1 MAGNAVLAG
10 DLSFISLAD
19 IFQILGGNNSTGTL
33 HITSQHTS
41 TPGLIHFAN
50 GNPING
56 ATGPLHGIDAIYAL
70 FGWTE
75 GNFRFHEENVQ
86 VKRVVNNSRMEIVLD
101 ALRMLDDG
109 VIQKVGTAPPSDKVS
124 AIHPGAAEEDR
135 RDTMPVIKGPM
146 VDYMYVM
153 DEEEFRDGEE
163 IITEGGHGNWIWA
176 ILEGMVKITKETSNG
191 LITLAQLGE
200 GCFIGAMA
208 SFLLRGHVRSA
219 TVTAVGEVQ
228 LGVLDT
234 QRLAGEYASLSPDFR
249 RLLLSLDGRLRKVT
263 DRAVDLSLKT
273 YKTNGFTNDKKL
285 VLKEGSSKKDVY
297 TIKEGKAYVIRNTSQ
312 GYLPLL
318 TFEEGDVFGYVPFM
332 DMGHEP
338 RCASVLASKDL
349 KVNKLDSEGLQ
360 KEYDQLSGTFR
371 RLVDN
376 VTTCVSLTTRLA
388 CHLREQETP

>member
-1 MAGNAVLAG
+1 MDSNAVLAG
-10 DLSFISLAD
+10 DWGYISLAD
-19 IFQILGGNNSTGTL
+19 MFQILGGNNSTGTL
-33 HITSQHTS
+33 HITSQHTP

-56 ATGPLHGIDAIYAL
+56 ATGPLQGIDAIYAL

-75 GNFRFHEENVQ
+75 GTFQFHEENVQ

-109 VIQKVGTAPPSDKVS
+109 VIKKVGAGPSDQVS
-124 AIHPGAAEEDR
+124 GVHPGGGEEDR
-135 RDTMPVIKGPM
+135 RDAMPVIKGPM
-146 VDYMYVM
+146 VDYVYVM
-153 DEEEFRDGEE
+153 DEEEFRDGEK
-163 IITEGGHGNWIWA
+163 IIAEGGHGNWIWA

-200 GCFIGAMA
+200 GCFIGALA

-234 QRLAGEYASLSPDFR
+234 QRLAGEYATLSSDFR
-249 RLLLSLDGRLRKVT
+249 ALLLSLDGRLRKVT
-263 DRAVDLSLKT
+263 DRAVDLSMKR
-273 YKTNGFTNDKKL
+273 YKTNGFTKDKKL
-285 VLKEGSSKKDVY
+285 VLKEGSAKKDVY
-297 TIKEGKAYVIRNTSQ
+297 TIKEGKAYVIRHTSK

-338 RCASVLASKDL
+338 RCASVLASEDL
-349 KVNKLDSEGLQ
+349 KVNRLDSEGLQ
-360 KEYDQLSGTFR
+360 KEYEQLSGTFR
-371 RLVDN
+371 RLVDS

-388 CHLREQETP
+388 CELREQETL

>member
-1 MAGNAVLAG
+1 MDSHAVLSG
-10 DLSFISLAD
+10 DLGFISLAD

-33 HITSQHTS
+33 RITSQHNPP
-41 TPGLIHFAN
+41 PGLIHFAN

-56 ATGPLHGIDAIYAL
+56 ATGSLQGIDAIYAL
-70 FGWTE
+70 FGWT
-75 GNFRFHEENVQ
+75 GGTFQFHEENVQ
-86 VKRVVNNSRMEIVLD
+86 VERVVNNSRMEIVLD

-109 VIQKVGTAPPSDKVS
+109 VIKKVGAASSDQVS
-124 AIHPGAAEEDR
+124 AVQAGSAKEGS
-135 RDTMPVIKGPM
+135 RDAMPVIKGPV

-153 DEEEFRDGEE
+153 DEEEFRDGEK

-176 ILEGMVKITKETSNG
+176 ILEGMVTITKETSNG

-200 GCFIGAMA
+200 GCFIGALG

-234 QRLAGEYASLSPDFR
+234 QRLAGEYATLSSDFR
-249 RLLLSLDGRLRKVT
+249 ALLLSLDGRLRKVT
-263 DRAVDLSLKT
+263 DRAVELSLKR
-273 YKTNGFTNDKKL
+273 YKTNGFTKDKKL
-285 VLKEGSSKKDVY
+285 VLKEGSPKKDVY
-297 TIKEGKAYVIRNTSQ
+297 TIKEGKAYVIRHTSQ

-360 KEYDQLSGTFR
+360 KEYERLSGTFK
-371 RLVDN
+371 RLVDS

-388 CHLREQETP
+388 CELREQETL

>member
-1 MAGNAVLAG
+1 MDSNAVLEG
-10 DLSFISLAD
+10 DLSFISLPD
-19 IFQILGGNNSTGTL
+19 VFQILGGNNSTGTL
-33 HITSQHTS
+33 HITNQYAPA
-41 TPGLIHFAN
+41 PGIIHFDN

-56 ATGPLHGIDAIYAL
+56 ATGSLQGIDAIYAL
-70 FGWTE
+70 FGWT
-75 GNFRFHEENVQ
+75 GGTFRFHEENVQ
-86 VKRVVNNSRMEIVLD
+86 VERLVNNSRMEIVLD

-109 VIQKVGTAPPSDKVS
+109 MIEKVGAESHDQVS
-124 AIHPGAAEEDR
+124 AVEAVSTNEDR
-135 RDTMPVIKGPM
+135 KDAIPVIKGPM

-163 IITEGGHGNWIWA
+163 IITEGGHGSWIWA

-191 LITLAQLGE
+191 LLTLAQLGE
-200 GCFIGAMA
+200 GCFIGALA
-208 SFLLRGHVRSA
+208 SFLQRGHVRSA

-234 QRLAGEYASLSPDFR
+234 QRLAGEYATLSSDFR
-249 RLLLSLDGRLRKVT
+249 ALLLSLDGRLRKVT
-263 DRAVDLSLKT
+263 DRAVELSMKT
-273 YKTNGFTNDKKL
+273 YRTNGFTKDKKL
-285 VLKEGSSKKDVY
+285 VLKEGSARKDVY
-297 TIKEGKAYVIRNTSQ
+297 TVKEGKAYMIRHTSQ

-360 KEYDQLSGTFR
+360 KEYEQLSGTFK
-371 RLVDN
+371 RLVDS

-388 CHLREQETP
+388 CQLREQETP